1 MFQMKCW
8 WFTHIYLQFNILE
21 THILFEE
28 IDILFY
34 LRFHRYPIMPREE
47 ADRALTHWIL
57 LLKCES
63 HIWNRVGPMLMR
75 NTIRKVKEAPDG
87 HLTPVLD
94 LLIGEYLTWIQAVQH
109 HFQLGNFPLWEAKF
123 AKAEVRNWFFWPPV
137 VLGPGAPPS
146 LGTLDAPRWNDK
158 HCKWEETDEK
168 KQVFMWNPF
177 WQRIG
182 NGRKSPCSQRWQQV
196 RPSVRSCV
204 LNCSACA
211 QRRHHLGSQGSP
223 PQVQSENCSWA
234 YSL

>member
-1 MFQMKCW
+1 MQVTLGQITHVNPIFDPQNLTMRLQKSYHTGNLIWKFKKKKESSSMFQMKCW
-8 WFTHIYLQFNILE
+8 WFIHIYLQFNILE
-21 THILFEE
+21 THILFEK

-47 ADRALTHWIL
+47 ADRALTHWII

-75 NTIRKVKEAPDG
+75 NTIRKVKKAPYG

-137 VLGPGAPPS
+137 VLG
-146 LGTLDAPRWNDK
+146 
-158 HCKWEETDEK
+158 
-168 KQVFMWNPF
+168 QVHGLAW
-177 WQRIG
+177 G
-182 NGRKSPCSQRWQQV
+182 
-196 RPSVRSCV
+196 
-204 LNCSACA
+204 
-211 QRRHHLGSQGSP
+211 H
-223 PQVQSENCSWA
+223 
-234 YSL
+234 